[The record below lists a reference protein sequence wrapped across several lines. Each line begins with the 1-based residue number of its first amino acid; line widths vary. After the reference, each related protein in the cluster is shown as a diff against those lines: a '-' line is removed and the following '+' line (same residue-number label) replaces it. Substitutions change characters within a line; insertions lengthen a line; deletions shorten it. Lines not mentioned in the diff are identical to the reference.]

1 MQRTQSP
8 QQLSQVQMAV
18 NGGIVE
24 VWLHRNIEQV
34 TDEDGNAAW
43 VADQV
48 HGILPASTTGAYV
61 AAHFDELWDEW
72 DDTPLVRR
80 IAGVRETAQTQA
92 DAIDDLAWLASD
104 TDANVGMVMDAIADL
119 GADVSAL
126 YEFVGGGE

>member
-1 MQRTQSP
+1 M
-8 QQLSQVQMAV
+8 
-18 NGGIVE
+18 E
-24 VWLHRNIEQV
+24 VRLHRNIEQV
-34 TDEDGNAAW
+34 ADGDGTQWEADEVCGT
-43 VADQV
+43 
-48 HGILPASTTGAYV
+48 LPATTSGVYV

-72 DDTPLVRR
+72 DNTPLERR

-126 YEFVGGGE
+126 YELVGGGE